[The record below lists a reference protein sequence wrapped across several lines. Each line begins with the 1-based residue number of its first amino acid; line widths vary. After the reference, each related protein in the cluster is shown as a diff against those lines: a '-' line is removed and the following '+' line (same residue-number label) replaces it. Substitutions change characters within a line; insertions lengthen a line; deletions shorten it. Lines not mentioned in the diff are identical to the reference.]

1 MGGTTVRLELTTRD
15 QPPITR
21 GSVDFNPSRLVDAP
35 NDSPL
40 PYSEVMGAI
49 GRVIPVTF
57 DWLRPALPPEMWRV
71 TRVDVACDFFDVQT
85 PSFYIEGLRGGS
97 PPYRPAVHLHGGR
110 RGSTLYV
117 KTKTSGQVRLYDRHA
132 ASDGRIPSGT
142 LRFEVE
148 ARVGEAGPNDTE
160 KSRTWATSHRSGF
173 TDCSRTDGSG
183 RGSGPGLAGSGSRD
197 FTSALGPCVYHP
209 RGTMRPV
216 VAHQCVG
223 ANHDSIKRRPP
234 IPDRRGDAEMHR
246 RGLLSDRGGLKLGGS
261 G

>member
-1 MGGTTVRLELTTRD
+1 MNTTPGSITAGSLSNSGESATIPTAEGVDRLGLSFPVSEAPDHGWEGEAPMRHGVRRWFNLPMGGTTVRLELTTRD

-71 TRVDVACDFFDVQT
+71 TRVD
-85 PSFYIEGLRGGS
+85 E
-97 PPYRPAVHLHGGR
+97 AV
-110 RGSTLYV
+110 
-117 KTKTSGQVRLYDRHA
+117 
-132 ASDGRIPSGT
+132 
-142 LRFEVE
+142 
-148 ARVGEAGPNDTE
+148 PNDTE
-160 KSRTWATSHRSGF
+160 KSRTWATSHRGGF

-197 FTSALGPCVYHP
+197 F
-209 RGTMRPV
+209 
-216 VAHQCVG
+216 
-223 ANHDSIKRRPP
+223 
-234 IPDRRGDAEMHR
+234 
-246 RGLLSDRGGLKLGGS
+246 
-261 G
+261 